1 MDEDSVK
8 KFKILV
14 INPGSTSTRTAIFE
28 SETLFADE
36 KLDCPSEE
44 LGKLK
49 KVIDQVP
56 MRTRH
61 IEGFLKRLDIKVSS
75 LDAIATRGG
84 PLRPVA
90 GGVYSVNEKMLT
102 DASSEEFIE
111 HVSKIACVIAV
122 KIGKST
128 GVPSFI
134 VDPVST
140 DEYLPISRVS
150 GLKEVPRKSMTHAL
164 NMKAVARYHA
174 REIGK
179 PYEELN
185 LITVQLGGGCSVAV
199 HDHGRMIDSFDAN
212 GEGPFSPER
221 SGGLRA
227 DDLARFVLDSGKDF
241 REIRKKLAGGGGLMS
256 LLGTADARE
265 VEKRIANGDK
275 EAKLCYEAMAYST
288 AKSICALAASVNGKL
303 DAVILTGGLAM
314 SKVFT
319 DWIVDRIKFLC
330 EVRIIPGE
338 HEMRALAEGAMRVLN
353 GEEKAKTY

>member
-1 MDEDSVK
+1 MK
-8 KFKILV
+8 TFRILV
-14 INPGSTSTRTAIFE
+14 INPGSTSTKTAIFE
-28 SETLFADE
+28 NGTLVAEE
-36 KLDCPSEE
+36 KLDCPAEE
-44 LGKLK
+44 LDKLK

-56 MRTRH
+56 MRTKH
-61 IEGFLKRLDIKVSS
+61 VEDFLKRLGINIST
-75 LDAIATRGG
+75 LDAIAARGG

-90 GGVYSVNEKMLT
+90 GGVYNVNEKMLA

-122 KIGKST
+122 KIGKSA
-128 GVPSFI
+128 GIPSFI

-140 DEYLPISRVS
+140 DEYLPISRIS
-150 GLKEVPRKSMTHAL
+150 GLREVPRKSMTHAL
-164 NMKAVARYHA
+164 NMKAVSRYYAHT
-174 REIGK
+174 IGK

-185 LITVQLGGGCSVAV
+185 LITVQLGGGCSVAI
-199 HDHGRMIDSFDAN
+199 HDHGRMIDSLDAN

-221 SGGLRA
+221 SGGLRV
-227 DDLARFVLDSGKDF
+227 DDLARFVLDGKKDF

-265 VEKRIANGDK
+265 VEKRIANGDQ
-275 EAKLCYEAMAYST
+275 EATLCYEAMAYST

-319 DWIVDRIKFLC
+319 GWIVERVKFLC

-338 HEMRALAEGAMRVLN
+338 HEMRALAEGALRVLS